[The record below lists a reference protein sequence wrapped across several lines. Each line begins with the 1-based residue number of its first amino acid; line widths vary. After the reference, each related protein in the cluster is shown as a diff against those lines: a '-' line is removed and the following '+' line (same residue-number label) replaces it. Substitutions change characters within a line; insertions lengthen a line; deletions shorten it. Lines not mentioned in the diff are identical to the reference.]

1 MSNDLLCD
9 NRVDKTCESLLDYG
23 LSVRLVGRRFD
34 AAPELQERR
43 YECRRLRC
51 QFRKNALYYA
61 ELNIRLFFYL
71 LFHRESLL
79 WANDLDTLPANF
91 LAAKLK
97 RVPLIF
103 DSHEHFTQVP
113 ELKANPFARKVWKRV
128 EKCCVRRSDAVFTVC
143 NPIKDYF
150 KQEYGVESLVVR
162 NMPKSSAAVKDFLP
176 AAKKQNTIVWQGAV
190 NVERGLEELVEAMC
204 YLDAHLIIMGEGD
217 IKADL
222 EKKVSEWGLEN
233 KVEFTGRLPF
243 DQMMQRTAQ
252 AKLAISIDKPTN
264 GNYAISLPNKIFDY
278 IGAAVPVLASSLQEI
293 KPIVET
299 YQTGIFIGSYTP
311 TELAVQIGELLCNN
325 TLLDAVS
332 ENCLKASQQLCWENE
347 QRAIFE
353 TLDRLLLRK

>member
-9 NRVDKTCESLLDYG
+9 NRVDKTCESILDYG

-51 QFRKNALYYA
+51 RFRKNALYYA
-61 ELNIRLFFYL
+61 ELNIRLFVYL
-71 LFHRESLL
+71 LFHRQSLL

-91 LAAKLK
+91 LVSKLK

-128 EKCCVRRSDAVFTVC
+128 ENPCVKRCDAVFTVC

-150 KQEYGVESLVVR
+150 KEEYGVKSLVVR
-162 NMPKSSAAVKDFLP
+162 NMPKASSAVKTFVS

-190 NVERGLEELVEAMC
+190 NVERGLEELVEAMR
-204 YLDAHLIIMGEGD
+204 YLDAHLVIMGEGD
-217 IKADL
+217 IRADL
-222 EKKVSEWGLEN
+222 EKKVREWALES

-243 DQMMQRTAQ
+243 GQMMQRTAQ
-252 AKLAISIDKPTN
+252 AKLAISIDKPAN
-264 GNYAISLPNKIFDY
+264 GNYAISLPNKIFEY
-278 IGAAVPVLASSLQEI
+278 ISAAVPVLASPLQEI

-299 YQTGIFIGSYTP
+299 YQTGIFIASYKP
-311 TELAVQIGELLCNN
+311 KELAVQIGELLCNN

-353 TLDRLLLRK
+353 TLDRLLFCK

>member
-190 NVERGLEELVEAMC
+190 NVERGLEELVEAMR

-252 AKLAISIDKPTN
+252 AKLAISIDTPTN